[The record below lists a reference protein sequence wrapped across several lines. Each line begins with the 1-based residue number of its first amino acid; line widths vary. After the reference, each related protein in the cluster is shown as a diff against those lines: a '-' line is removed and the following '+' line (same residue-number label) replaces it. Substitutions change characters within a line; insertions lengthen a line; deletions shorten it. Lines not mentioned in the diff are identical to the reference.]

1 MINIKYLDPNKIQID
16 ENSFK
21 NILTYQIKYQTK
33 NSVKPL
39 YLTTNKI
46 NEYIEERNENK
57 YLTLVPTD
65 KSKDTLKKYE
75 ELWTKIRYLIR
86 STSNDSDNYDKD
98 YMKTKFNSEIKK
110 ILELYNVVIV
120 VRSVFHEGNKCNLL
134 SFLR

>member
-110 ILELYNVVIV
+110 ILELYNVVTV

-134 SFLR
+134 TFLR

>member
-1 MINIKYLDPNKIQID
+1 M
-16 ENSFK
+16 
-21 NILTYQIKYQTK
+21 
-33 NSVKPL
+33 
-39 YLTTNKI
+39 
-46 NEYIEERNENK
+46 
-57 YLTLVPTD
+57 TLVPTD

-120 VRSVFHEGNKCNLL
+120 VRSVFYEGNKCNLL
-134 SFLR
+134 SFDECLYES

>member
-1 MINIKYLDPNKIQID
+1 M
-16 ENSFK
+16 
-21 NILTYQIKYQTK
+21 
-33 NSVKPL
+33 
-39 YLTTNKI
+39 
-46 NEYIEERNENK
+46 
-57 YLTLVPTD
+57 TLVPTD
-65 KSKDTLKKYE
+65 KSKDALKKYE

>member
-120 VRSVFHEGNKCNLL
+120 FI
-134 SFLR
+134 SFS

>member
-1 MINIKYLDPNKIQID
+1 M
-16 ENSFK
+16 
-21 NILTYQIKYQTK
+21 
-33 NSVKPL
+33 
-39 YLTTNKI
+39 
-46 NEYIEERNENK
+46 
-57 YLTLVPTD
+57 TLVPTD

-110 ILELYNVVIV
+110 ILELYDVVIV

>member
-1 MINIKYLDPNKIQID
+1 M
-16 ENSFK
+16 
-21 NILTYQIKYQTK
+21 
-33 NSVKPL
+33 
-39 YLTTNKI
+39 
-46 NEYIEERNENK
+46 
-57 YLTLVPTD
+57 TLVPTD

-134 SFLR
+134 SFDECLYES

>member
-1 MINIKYLDPNKIQID
+1 M
-16 ENSFK
+16 
-21 NILTYQIKYQTK
+21 
-33 NSVKPL
+33 
-39 YLTTNKI
+39 
-46 NEYIEERNENK
+46 
-57 YLTLVPTD
+57 TLVPTD

-120 VRSVFHEGNKCNLL
+120 VRSVFHEGNKCNWL
-134 SFLR
+134 SFFRWMFV

>member
-1 MINIKYLDPNKIQID
+1 M
-16 ENSFK
+16 
-21 NILTYQIKYQTK
+21 
-33 NSVKPL
+33 
-39 YLTTNKI
+39 
-46 NEYIEERNENK
+46 
-57 YLTLVPTD
+57 TLVPAD

-120 VRSVFHEGNKCNLL
+120 VRSVFHEVNKCNLL